1 MALNELTIVI
11 RAKSFLKQNLAR
23 AQSTLAK
30 FRGAVTAAGKQIA
43 AGFRKA
49 KFALAT
55 LVAGMIAAI
64 RHAAAFRAQM
74 AQVSVMLGDNQHML
88 KGMTDGVIKM
98 SAEFGESKETLSKG
112 LYDILSAGIDAGGAM
127 DVLRVAMKAAV
138 GGATDV
144 ATSVDALTT
153 VLNAYGLQADQATR
167 VSDVLFQVVKDG
179 KITYAE
185 LAENVGKL
193 APTARAAGL
202 SLENMGAVIAALVK
216 VEKPERAMTA
226 LRAAL
231 MKAAE
236 GGETLFQLVERFKGK
251 GLEDIVGAGIEKRA
265 AAAVAILAQNF
276 GTLQEEIKRF
286 QDTTGAAE
294 EAFKRVEDTR
304 IWASAWQSAL
314 AVVTKLGEALG
325 NKLRP
330 EIEAL
335 VAKTRELIEGGAI
348 DVWATKAAN
357 AINGLMPIVKTLGKV
372 IGAVMT
378 GLTAAGVFAGGVIAG
393 EGGPLARLKA
403 GKKAVDD
410 LIKANVQAEGAAKE
424 AAAERERAAAAAKA
438 DEERQK
444 RISDFKRS
452 QAEVEAILARHR
464 AKVQREEAER
474 QKKINKLKEEEAGII
489 AKQKEKEQQLARV
502 RKQQA
507 VVAGI
512 EKRIEE
518 LGRAA
523 EKREELAGLL
533 VPEFIARQKQKEQ
546 EERNKLD
553 EDLRINKLR
562 AKQER
567 GIKLSKRD
575 RDFMKA
581 VDQREV
587 IRRQAVLDR
596 AEQRKLQDKLKE
608 EQKKLAALQ
617 NDNNIQLKAIRR
629 KLDQLLQLK

>member
-11 RAKSFLKQNLAR
+11 RAKSFLKKNLAR
-23 AQSTLAK
+23 AQTTLAK
-30 FRGAVTAAGKQIA
+30 FRGVVAAAGKRIA
-43 AGFRKA
+43 AGFRRA
-49 KFALAT
+49 KVALAA
-55 LVAGMIAAI
+55 LVAGMVAAV

-74 AQVSVMLGDNQHML
+74 AQVSVMLGENQKML
-88 KGMTDGVIKM
+88 AGMTEGVIKM
-98 SAEFGESKETLSKG
+98 SAEFGESKEALSKG

-153 VLNAYGLQADQATR
+153 ILNAYGLQADQATH

-193 APTARAAGL
+193 APTARAAGV
-202 SLENMGAVIAALVK
+202 SLENMGALIAALVK

-226 LRAAL
+226 LRAA
-231 MKAAE
+231 MFKAAE

-251 GLEDIVGAGIEKRA
+251 GLEEIVGAGVTKRA
-265 AAAVAILAQNF
+265 AAGVAILAQNF
-276 GTLQEEIKRF
+276 DVLQEEIRKF
-286 QDTTGAAE
+286 SDVTGAAE

-304 IWASAWQSAL
+304 IWARAWQSAL
-314 AVVTKLGEALG
+314 AIATKLGEALG
-325 NKLRP
+325 TKLRP
-330 EIEAL
+330 QIEAL
-335 VAKTRELIEGGAI
+335 VEKTRALIEGGAI
-348 DVWATKAAN
+348 DAWAAKAAN
-357 AINGLMPIVKTLGKV
+357 AMGALIPLVKLLGTV
-372 IGAVMT
+372 IKGISTGILAVSVFTAGA
-378 GLTAAGVFAGGVIAG
+378 F
-393 EGGPLARLKA
+393 EGRIIPSFKA

-410 LIKANVQAEGAAKE
+410 LIKSNIEAEGKAKE
-424 AAAERERAAAAAKA
+424 AAAARARAAEEAKKNEERE
-438 DEERQK
+438 K

-452 QAEVEAILARHR
+452 QADVEAILARHR
-464 AKVQREEAER
+464 AKIQQEEAER
-474 QKKINKLKEEEAGII
+474 QKKINKLKEKEAEII
-489 AKQKEKEQQLARV
+489 AKLKDKEENLARV

-507 VVAGI
+507 VIANI
-512 EKRIEE
+512 EKRIEG

-533 VPEFIARQKQKEQ
+533 VPEFIARQKQKEKQ
-546 EERNKLD
+546 ERDKLD

-567 GIKLSKRD
+567 GIRLSKRD
-575 RDFMKA
+575 RDFLKA

-596 AEQRKLQDKLKE
+596 AEQRKLQDRLKKE
-608 EQKKLAALQ
+608 REKLAT
-617 NDNNIQLKAIRR
+617 IQKESRDELKKIRT
-629 KLDQLLQLK
+629 KLDKLLQMK